1 MDHLLSGLATR
12 LGQGPFVA
20 DRTGSYHLRIDG
32 QSVLL
37 LRQGDDLLLESPL
50 EHAPLDPQRDQ
61 QGLLRALLSR
71 VASWRQGYSSAAS
84 DVYKRQRL
92 GLDGL
97 DPERL
102 ERALAAQVGLL
113 EALAPELE
121 PLPRGLP
128 PQAPVWRP

>member
-71 VASWRQGYSSAAS
+71 VASWSRRY
-84 DVYKRQRL
+84 
-92 GLDGL
+92 
-97 DPERL
+97 
-102 ERALAAQVGLL
+102 
-113 EALAPELE
+113 
-121 PLPRGLP
+121 
-128 PQAPVWRP
+128 PQAIVLDADGGGGGGAGAGRGRPPAPPR

>member
-1 MDHLLSGLATR
+1 GWRRAVWARGASGSRRYPQAIALDADGRLLWQA
-12 LGQGPFVA
+12 
-20 DRTGSYHLRIDG
+20 
-32 QSVLL
+32 
-37 LRQGDDLLLESPL
+37 
-50 EHAPLDPQRDQ
+50 
-61 QGLLRALLSR
+61 
-71 VASWRQGYSSAAS
+71 
-84 DVYKRQRL
+84 RL

-102 ERALAAQVGLL
+102 ERALGAQVGLL

>member
-1 MDHLLSGLATR
+1 MPGAGCAGGGSVTARPATARAADGRR
-12 LGQGPFVA
+12 LWPA
-20 DRTGSYHLRIDG
+20 
-32 QSVLL
+32 
-37 LRQGDDLLLESPL
+37 
-50 EHAPLDPQRDQ
+50 
-61 QGLLRALLSR
+61 
-71 VASWRQGYSSAAS
+71 
-84 DVYKRQRL
+84 RL

>member
-32 QSVLL
+32 L
-37 LRQGDDLLLESPL
+37 G
-50 EHAPLDPQRDQ
+50 
-61 QGLLRALLSR
+61 
-71 VASWRQGYSSAAS
+71 
-84 DVYKRQRL
+84 DVYKRQ

-121 PLPRGLP
+121 PLPCGLP

>member
-71 VASWRQGYSSAAS
+71 VASWSRRY
-84 DVYKRQRL
+84 
-92 GLDGL
+92 
-97 DPERL
+97 
-102 ERALAAQVGLL
+102 
-113 EALAPELE
+113 
-121 PLPRGLP
+121 
-128 PQAPVWRP
+128 PQAIVLDADGRLL